1 VTSDDREVTVL
12 VLAVIAAWVA
22 VGAVAVLVMRRRGHD
37 VFAWAIL
44 FLVLGPLAIPLAL
57 SADRDRPVES
67 ESGFRPGALDVL
79 VAFDGS
85 PAASA
90 ALSALLELFAEQM
103 TSLMLAA
110 VVDIEA
116 ATTVRG
122 HETERDMRE
131 RLDAAKGGLHRFPA
145 GHAET
150 IVLHGDPAHVLA
162 KFAAEHEYELIVV
175 GCSGPGG
182 ARVLRGSVA
191 RRLAA
196 GTSVP
201 VLVGPAVR

>member
-1 VTSDDREVTVL
+1 MTSDDREVTVL
-12 VLAVIAAWVA
+12 VLAVIVAWVA
-22 VGAVAVLVMRRRGHD
+22 IGAVAVAVMRRRGHD
-37 VFAWAIL
+37 TFAWAIL
-44 FLVLGPLAIPLAL
+44 FLFLGPLAIPVAV
-57 SADRDRPVES
+57 SADRRRPLES
-67 ESGFRPGALDVL
+67 ESRFQAGELDVL

-90 ALSALLELFAEQM
+90 ALGAVLELLAENM

-122 HETERDMRE
+122 RDTEREAQE
-131 RLDAAKGGLHRFPA
+131 RLDVAAGRLGRLPGCR
-145 GHAET
+145 AET

-162 KFAAEHEYELIVV
+162 QFAAEHGYELIVV

-201 VLVGPAVR
+201 VLVGPEVR